1 MEGPSVPAYARA
13 GVQVSAEPK
22 ELNPHG
28 VTSRDQPLQAP
39 LEDDPMSGKHRISFH
54 LSAALLLIALPLDAR
69 TADRED
75 DVRGL
80 DVSSSPDRHLHRPI
94 VIDQPGKYV
103 LRRDLHAQ
111 DVAIVIRASQV
122 TLDLDGHAL
131 SGPGGK
137 GVGIRIED
145 SSGVAVH
152 DGSIGW
158 FGTGVEVL
166 RSRNVSVKHLR
177 IVGEDRGGT
186 PPNVEIGV
194 MIVNS
199 RGVVIQDNVI
209 VDTFLGVFVRGGGS
223 AGNRIAGNVLTAGQ
237 NGAIGICYNPAMN
250 EGAAGPRGDL
260 VYGNHVARFQ
270 TGISLSAESVAN
282 IIREN
287 DIAYLMQAI
296 SEASPNS
303 NVLLENASVQT
314 FL

>member
-1 MEGPSVPAYARA
+1 MS
-13 GVQVSAEPK
+13 SK
-22 ELNPHG
+22 
-28 VTSRDQPLQAP
+28 PLFFMP
-39 LEDDPMSGKHRISFH
+39 
-54 LSAALLLIALPLDAR
+54 LSAALLLLSLSAQAR
-69 TADRED
+69 VADRED
-75 DVRGL
+75 EVRAL
-80 DVSSSPDRHLHRPI
+80 EVSSSPQHRLRRPI
-94 VIDQPGKYV
+94 VIDKPGKYV
-103 LRRDLHAQ
+103 LRNDIHAADL
-111 DVAIVIRASQV
+111 AILIRADQV

-131 SGPGGK
+131 FGPGGK
-137 GVGIRIED
+137 GVGIRVED
-145 SSGVAVH
+145 ASSVAVR

-166 RSRNVSVKHLR
+166 RSRNVSLKHLR

-199 RGVVIQDNVI
+199 RGVVVQDNAI

-260 VYGNHVARFQ
+260 VYGNHIARFQ

-282 IIREN
+282 IIRAN
-287 DIAYLMQAI
+287 DIAYLMQAL
-296 SEASPNS
+296 SEASPGT
-303 NVLLENASVQT
+303 NVLAENVSVQT